1 MLKDAPWTKWQLA
14 ITPELGDGTES
25 NLWLK
30 RRGHLT
36 GYRRKV
42 VCGGNYKAALY
53 EFSVQHNRG
62 CKRYVVYCRTNK
74 GFILKEGSWESK
86 LLNKPDVRYQI
97 ENILKKGCRLYVR
110 RYLINKSSNW
120 EKKNYLINKSSNWE
134 KTLGYRDHYDYAW
147 RCPRYRKKQRL
158 VPYKLYS

>member
-25 NLWLK
+25 YLWLK

-42 VCGGNYKAALY
+42 VCGGNCKAALY

-74 GFILKEGSWESK
+74 GFILKEESWESK
-86 LLNKPDVRYQI
+86 LLNKPDVRFQI
-97 ENILKKGCRLYVR
+97 EDILKKGCRLYVR
-110 RYLINKSSNW
+110 RYLINKA
-120 EKKNYLINKSSNWE
+120 SNWE
-134 KTLGYRDHYDYAW
+134 KTLGYRDHDDYAW
-147 RCPRYRKKQRL
+147 RCPSYRKTQRL